1 MDTAEPLATS
11 AIGQISWNYDRGT
24 AKNIYKGETCPSGF
38 ILGSNLTNS
47 PAHLSFPEVPSSSP
61 TQLSC
66 LHKPLPRARHSVR
79 SAKFKDGMTWT
90 PAYTIVNNKMVVS
103 V

>member
-11 AIGQISWNYDRGT
+11 PIGQISWNYDRGT
-24 AKNIYKGETCPSGF
+24 AGTFTKGKLVPLALSWDPTSQ
-38 ILGSNLTNS
+38 IV

-66 LHKPLPRARHSVR
+66 LP
-79 SAKFKDGMTWT
+79 
-90 PAYTIVNNKMVVS
+90 
-103 V
+103 